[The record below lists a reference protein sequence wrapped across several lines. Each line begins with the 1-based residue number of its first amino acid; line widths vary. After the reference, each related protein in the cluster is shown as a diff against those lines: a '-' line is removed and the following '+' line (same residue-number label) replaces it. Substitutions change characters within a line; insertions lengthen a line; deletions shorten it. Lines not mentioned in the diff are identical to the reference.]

1 MQTRAVK
8 LTFRSPVHFGAGRL
22 SDSECSCDAATLFS
36 ALYLEALKMGCA
48 DDLLDAARSGELGI
62 SNAFPYADDTFFLP
76 KPMIRPV
83 SRSQASDGEEADSRA
98 RKAAKK
104 IDFVSADRYANF
116 IAGDFDPISE
126 LERFDT
132 GAASLQTKVNLS
144 RVNKDDAEP
153 YHVGGF
159 SFREGAGLYFLVQG
173 AYNIA
178 PIIEQLGY
186 SGLGGERSSGY
197 GRFESEIIP
206 KAPFESLTSQKGEK
220 KYVLL
225 SSAAP
230 KESELTD
237 QLLAHARY
245 RLLRK
250 GGFVQSSTHNAT
262 PQKKRDMYLF
272 AAGSVFART
281 FAGDVFDVNATPGAH
296 PVYRYAQAMWMEV

>member
-1 MQTRAVK
+1 MQAKAVK
-8 LTFRSPVHFGAGRL
+8 LTFRSPVHFGDGRL
-22 SDSECSCDAATLFS
+22 SGSECTCDAATLFS

-48 DDLLDAARSGELGI
+48 DDLLDAARSGTLRI
-62 SNAFPYADDTFFLP
+62 SNAFPYADGTYYLP
-76 KPMIRPV
+76 KPMVRPP
-83 SRSQASDGEEADSRA
+83 SRSQASGSEETDSRA

-104 IDFVSADRYANF
+104 IDFVSSGQYANF

-126 LERFDT
+126 LERFDV
-132 GAASLQTKVNLS
+132 GAASLQTKVNLT
-144 RVNKDDAEP
+144 RANKDDAEP

-159 SFREGAGLYFLVQG
+159 SFREGAGLYFLAQG
-173 AYNIA
+173 TYDIA
-178 PIIEQLGY
+178 PIVEQLGY
-186 SGLGGERSSGY
+186 SGLGGKRSSGY
-197 GRFESEIIP
+197 GRFESEIMP
-206 KAPFESLTSQKGEK
+206 KAPFDVPASQEGEK
-220 KYVLL
+220 RYVLL

-230 KESELTD
+230 RENELTD

-272 AAGSVFART
+272 AAGSVFAGT

-296 PVYRYAQAMWMEV
+296 PVYRYARAMWMEV